1 MKMFKKISKK
11 TLWQIVTMI
20 VSSAVFSGSGIL
32 ILAFINKYLLNLKE
46 KDAQILLAFF
56 ALLILFLGFS
66 VLSRIALSVI
76 GNDFVYELRA
86 KTIKRIL
93 DTANQKIVAAGKSN
107 LIASLSSDV
116 RSLTDGFMQVFV
128 DKG

>member
-11 TLWQIVTMI
+11 TLWQIIAMI

-46 KDAQILLAFF
+46 QDAQILLAFF

-107 LIASLSSDV
+107 LIAL
-116 RSLTDGFMQVFV
+116 F
-128 DKG
+128 